1 MEKSTKEK
9 VPAVL
14 ALLMGMVGM
23 TAMTIIGYL
32 GEGESF
38 NPRDIATRAA
48 IAWGVMLV
56 LGYIVGSYSV
66 RFLPE
71 PPPRQTPGSKDK
83 DADKK
88 DGEAGEASAEKAAT
102 SKKEGALGEGQ
113 HIEETLNLLLNE
125 PVELAAPT
133 KNASPP
139 PTAPGS
145 AQGATIQAPPG

>member
-23 TAMTIIGYL
+23 TAMTLIGYL
-32 GEGESF
+32 GEGDSF

-66 RFLPE
+66 RFLPD
-71 PPPRQTPGSKDK
+71 PPARPVPGSRET
-83 DADKK
+83 AEKK
-88 DGEAGEASAEKAAT
+88 EGEAAETGAEKAAAE
-102 SKKEGALGEGQ
+102 KREGLGEGQ
-113 HIEETLNLLLNE
+113 HLDLNLLLNE

-133 KNASPP
+133 KNAPP
-139 PTAPGS
+139 ATPGS
-145 AQGATIQAPPG
+145 AQGATIQAPPP

>member
-1 MEKSTKEK
+1 MEKSTREK

-71 PPPRQTPGSKDK
+71 PPPRPGTGSKDK
-83 DADKK
+83 DVERKE
-88 DGEAGEASAEKAAT
+88 GEPAEGSAEKAAMAP
-102 SKKEGALGEGQ
+102 KKEGALGEGQ
-113 HIEETLNLLLNE
+113 HLEETLNLLLNE

-133 KNASPP
+133 KNTPP
-139 PTAPGS
+139 PLAPGS
-145 AQGATIQAPPG
+145 TQGATIQAPPG